1 LTSAIAAFFYLR
13 VIIRMF
19 MTEPE
24 GEPAPELNRGLTIDI
39 VVAAIGT
46 IAIGLIPAPVF
57 ALVEQSMV
65 ALGG

>member
-1 LTSAIAAFFYLR
+1 
-13 VIIRMF
+13 

-39 VVAAIGT
+39 VVAAAGT
-46 IAIGLIPAPVF
+46 IIIGLIPAPIF
-57 ALVEQSMV
+57 ALVERSAV